1 MVPPKNA
8 FLSLRLPIF
17 GASYYIFW
25 GKEGRKEVLSSGSVL
40 LCLHPLVLMPGELHG
55 SQHLAFAQISSFEWF
70 DVTPLYVSW
79 DEYSSGQVLH
89 ALVDTRFECDGPPN
103 GPDGRPA

>member
-1 MVPPKNA
+1 MFLSCDFLRMVPPKNA

-55 SQHLAFAQISSFEWF
+55 ESAFS
-70 DVTPLYVSW
+70 L
-79 DEYSSGQVLH
+79 
-89 ALVDTRFECDGPPN
+89 RPN
-103 GPDGRPA
+103 KFF